1 MARDYSKHF
10 TGSQYEGGMGTN
22 VTEGSLYSYLGDTV
36 SPAYQ
41 DMMDIHDPSKW
52 GQNIS
57 LDTLLSGQGFTGE
70 VEGIFDLYGN
80 PGMSRSTAEGS
91 LIDQSMSAYARAN
104 PGANIGSQHSWDNE
118 VSQDY
123 LSFLNNWLIESGISQ
138 QQSQEII
145 AGISNSSMTPYM
157 MWDSKGGTGN
167 APDRGLLGDFY
178 EGVLDT
184 DLDED
189 LISGYDSGGINYF
202 VKTGDAAPI
211 RGSVGDFLYGE
222 TDDEGYYETFNLANY
237 GFDDTYMDSA
247 KYGLYSASR
256 DASGQDWMQ
265 GPEWNAG
272 AQETFLNRK
281 ADALGRQSTF
291 ATLMDAYDASKA
303 QTRTLGEMY
312 GTSIGQN
319 RARFG
324 RQGIAGSGFNV
335 ANLDRGRRKY
345 GESFSA
351 SKGQELT
358 AWTGMGDALSKWA
371 ASDRTMADD
380 YLSAQFGVGSGYDQY
395 LTALDEYA
403 SGEGI

>member
-57 LDTLLSGQGFTGE
+57 IDTLLSGQGFTGE

-80 PGMSRSTAEGS
+80 PGMSKSTAEGS
-91 LIDQSMSAYARAN
+91 LIDQSMAAYAQSTGN
-104 PGANIGSQHSWDNE
+104 NVGNESSWNSE
-118 VSQDY
+118 TSQDY
-123 LSFLNNWLIESGISQ
+123 LSFLNHWLIESGISQ
-138 QQSQEII
+138 QQSQQII
-145 AGISNSSMTPYM
+145 AGMSNSSMTPSM
-157 MWDSKGGTGN
+157 MWESTGGTGN
-167 APDRGLLGDFY
+167 APDRGHLVFDHIY
-178 EGVLDT
+178 DEGYLDDQLST
-184 DLDED
+184 
-189 LISGYDSGGINYF
+189 GYDSGGINYF
-202 VKTGDAAPI
+202 VKSGDSGLI
-211 RGSVGDFLYGE
+211 GGDVGRFLYGE
-222 TDDEGYYETFNLANY
+222 SDDEGYYETFNLANY
-237 GFDDTYMDSA
+237 GFDDRHMDSA
-247 KYGLYSASR
+247 RYGLYSASR
-256 DASGQDWMQ
+256 DTSGQDWMQ

-281 ADALGRQSTF
+281 ADALGRQSNF
-291 ATLMDAYDASKA
+291 ATLMDAYDATKA

-324 RQGIAGSGFNV
+324 SQGIAGSGFNV
-335 ANLDRGRRKY
+335 ANLDKGRRKY
-345 GESFSA
+345 GESFSVA
-351 SKGQELT
+351 KGQERG
-358 AWTGMGDALSKWA
+358 AWTGMGDALSRWA

-380 YLSAQFGVGSGYDQY
+380 YLGAQFGVGSGYDQY